1 MVAYAKTHKFQ
12 VVCPICKTRE
22 IIGLPES
29 RLKKTSPLTTVSI
42 HKGLICPHHFQF
54 FLDKSFQIRGYQK
67 VDLELEQESSRKLRN
82 GIKVFK
88 QNESH
93 HEHNFE
99 NITLEE
105 NKVKHIPI
113 NNNKNIKDQ
122 NLKQEIHLKGKK
134 LSFKEIY
141 EEFWEYIDE
150 SNEIFLEFIK
160 KDKRRAKYSINS
172 DLNEMCII

>member
-67 VDLELEQESSRKLRN
+67 VDLELEQESTRKLRK
-82 GIKVFK
+82 GKKEFK
-88 QNESH
+88 QNERQH
-93 HEHNFE
+93 
-99 NITLEE
+99 
-105 NKVKHIPI
+105 
-113 NNNKNIKDQ
+113 
-122 NLKQEIHLKGKK
+122 
-134 LSFKEIY
+134 
-141 EEFWEYIDE
+141 
-150 SNEIFLEFIK
+150 
-160 KDKRRAKYSINS
+160 
-172 DLNEMCII
+172 

>member
-12 VVCPICKTRE
+12 VICPICKTRE
-22 IIGLPES
+22 IIGLPET
-29 RLKKTSPLTTVSI
+29 RLKKNSPLTTVSI

-67 VDLELEQESSRKLRN
+67 VDLELEQESSNKLRN

-88 QNESH
+88 QIESQH
-93 HEHNFE
+93 KQNFD
-99 NITLEE
+99 NITLEG

-113 NNNKNIKDQ
+113 NNNNDIKDQ
-122 NLKQEIHLKGKK
+122 TLKQEISLKGKK

-141 EEFWEYIDE
+141 EEFWEFIDE

-160 KDKRRAKYSINS
+160 KDKRRAKNS
-172 DLNEMCII
+172 MMPDVEELCII

>member
-1 MVAYAKTHKFQ
+1 MVAYVKTHKFQ

-22 IIGLPES
+22 VIGLPET
-29 RLKKTSPLTTVSI
+29 RLKKNSPLTTVSI

-67 VDLELEQESSRKLRN
+67 VDLELEQESSNKLRN

-88 QNESH
+88 QNESQH
-93 HEHNFE
+93 KHNFE
-99 NITLEE
+99 NITIEG
-105 NKVKHIPI
+105 NKVKHVPI
-113 NNNKNIKDQ
+113 NNNKVIKDQ
-122 NLKQEIHLKGKK
+122 TLKQEISLKGKK

-141 EEFWEYIDE
+141 EEFWEFIDE

-160 KDKRRAKYSINS
+160 KDKRRAKNS
-172 DLNEMCII
+172 MMPVVEELCII